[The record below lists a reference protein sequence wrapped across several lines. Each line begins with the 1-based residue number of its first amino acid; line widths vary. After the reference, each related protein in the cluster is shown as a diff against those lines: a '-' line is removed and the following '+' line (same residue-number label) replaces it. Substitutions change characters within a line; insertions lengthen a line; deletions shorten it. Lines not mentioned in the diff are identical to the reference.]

1 MSAAPTTSTPAPLPP
16 EHVIAGHLPGAG
28 WLVEGAFRF
37 DRHLIMMMAF
47 LRQFFPPRHV
57 ARVVGAPPCAW
68 TLDLY
73 GRRRPLRPDS
83 CAQIMQVYGESDVG
97 VVLCFDNPLV
107 TGSDTEDAMGHRLVQ
122 LLMQPEQNPTG
133 RNAVCVANEE
143 LAAVLRERYPSLPLI
158 CHQNRLIMATSK
170 RTPAMYD
177 KLGESY
183 REIILHPRDAV
194 NPAFFTALK
203 QPWKY
208 IAVLN
213 DPAPRNY
220 AARRELLQLVA
231 EQRRRPW
238 DFDLAESMDRLAT
251 RTGLFATEATCNLT
265 CEEES
270 ALYGA
275 GVRSFLLQS
284 FMFRNELTLFW
295 DMFYHLF
302 RTRPEYAN
310 EAALIASAG
319 MAYIRESVDDLPT
332 GLKLFNFA
340 DN

>member
-1 MSAAPTTSTPAPLPP
+1 MSKPTPQPL
-16 EHVIAGHLPGAG
+16 EHLVSDHLPQAG
-28 WLVEGAFRF
+28 WMVEGAFRF
-37 DRHLIMMMAF
+37 DQHLLTLLAF
-47 LRQFFPPRHV
+47 LSQFYPPRQITR
-57 ARVVGAPPCAW
+57 ALGAPPCAW
-68 TLDLY
+68 SLDLY
-73 GRRRPLRPDS
+73 GRRMPMSLATCNHVLS
-83 CAQIMQVYGESDVG
+83 TYAQAGVG
-97 VVLCFDNPLV
+97 IVLAFDNPLV
-107 TGSDTEDAMGHRLVQ
+107 PTEVLEDTFGHRLVQ
-122 LLMQPEQNPTG
+122 LVLSPQYNPTG

-158 CHQNRLIMATSK
+158 CHQNRLIMATAK